1 MITLALGIGGTTA
14 TYSAIDAILL
24 RSAPVADP
32 DRVVSVYMLYA
43 ARATANPA
51 AGDQVGGASY
61 PDYADLRDSNVLD
74 GLAAFAGV
82 ELTVDMNGAR
92 ERIEGQ
98 VVSGNFFAVLG
109 ISAVIGRTFTPED
122 DRIGHRF
129 VSPSSPM
136 PPGSGGSAATQG

>member
-1 MITLALGIGGTTA
+1 MITLALGMGGTTA

-24 RSAPVADP
+24 RNAPVAEP
-32 DRVVSVYMLYA
+32 ERVVNVYMLYA

-82 ELTVDMNGAR
+82 ELTLGMNGAP
-92 ERIEGQ
+92 
-98 VVSGNFFAVLG
+98 
-109 ISAVIGRTFTPED
+109 SASKGK
-122 DRIGHRF
+122 
-129 VSPSSPM
+129 S
-136 PPGSGGSAATQG
+136 